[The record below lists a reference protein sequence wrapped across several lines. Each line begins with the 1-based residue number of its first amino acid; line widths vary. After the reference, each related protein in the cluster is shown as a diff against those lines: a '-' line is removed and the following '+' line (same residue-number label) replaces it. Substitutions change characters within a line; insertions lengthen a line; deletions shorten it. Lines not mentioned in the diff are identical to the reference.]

1 MNYIKEPAGIDF
13 LIKGRPLTASEDR
26 AISEFIKVDR
36 ARLTTQRDMAK
47 RKRLFQKVIIPSLIN
62 H

>member
-26 AISEFIKVDR
+26 AISEFIKADK
-36 ARLTTQRDMAK
+36 ARLAVQRAIAKKLRKKDKSIMAM
-47 RKRLFQKVIIPSLIN
+47 V
-62 H
+62 